1 MSKENYEE
9 KYSYPSS
16 KRSSK
21 KDLIQQSIKSNR
33 MIDSEPRKKEF
44 KGERF
49 GKYNI
54 SKVNS
59 NSNLDKLKIFNS
71 TYYVSDSNRNG
82 FRTNLNDLPPLNGR
96 QNLEE
101 RKFARTH
108 YRSNKIT
115 VKILKKKL
123 NELNGEINKL
133 RNDANVQNYN
143 ILELNYKQKA
153 KELTEL
159 KQENN
164 FIRFQL
170 EDILRKNSKN
180 KSIKK
185 NNYIGKNKVKS
196 NSSNK
201 SQNTKLGDI
210 YDFHNKFFLQKIKLE
225 EDNKDKNFEKEIK
238 NEMNKIKIEELK
250 KKIESA
256 NKELDKYKTILI
268 STKDENEELKI
279 NIQKLNNKLLSTQ
292 NAISNNDK
300 SEKIILTKRILEL
313 KDEKDSLKN
322 ELNNLRKNNDKNKNT
337 IMEENNRNKKE
348 INELKKR
355 IEANKEIKNK
365 ETERYLKEISELKK
379 QIEEKNSLNEKSN
392 NEKEKYIKEINKL
405 KKENEANKESN
416 IKEKEKYN
424 KQINE

>member
-16 KRSSK
+16 KRASK
-21 KDLIQQSIKSNR
+21 ENLIHQSIKSNR

-44 KGERF
+44 KSERF

-96 QNLEE
+96 KNFEE

-108 YRSNKIT
+108 YKSNKIT

-123 NELNGEINKL
+123 SELNGEINKL

-180 KSIKK
+180 KSVKK
-185 NNYIGKNKVKS
+185 NNYINKNKGKS

-210 YDFHNKFFLQKIKLE
+210 CDFHNKFFLQKIKIE
-225 EDNKDKNFEKEIK
+225 EDNKDKNYEKEIK

-250 KKIESA
+250 RKIEST

-292 NAISNNDK
+292 NQNANNTIDK
-300 SEKIILTKRILEL
+300 SEKNILTKRILEL
-313 KDEKDSLKN
+313 KDEKDNLKN

-348 INELKKR
+348 IN
-355 IEANKEIKNK
+355 
-365 ETERYLKEISELKK
+365 
-379 QIEEKNSLNEKSN
+379 
-392 NEKEKYIKEINKL
+392 
-405 KKENEANKESN
+405 
-416 IKEKEKYN
+416 
-424 KQINE
+424 